1 MYQLYMMSQQ
11 PGMGKPS
18 DVYGMPTWVEN
29 EFGLDGWW
37 TCYQFD
43 KAITLWGNWVQNR
56 LLERDKN
63 HQPLYTLDMLI
74 SENPRKAQAEAF
86 FGAFERVLSK

>member
-1 MYQLYMMSQQ
+1 MSQQ

-18 DVYGMPTWVEN
+18 QLYDMPAWVER
-29 EFGLDGWW
+29 EFGLDSWW

-43 KAITLWGNWVQNR
+43 SAVTLWGNWVQNK

-63 HQPLYTLDMLI
+63 HQPLFTIEMLI
-74 SENPRKAQAEAF
+74 SDNPRKVQAEAF
-86 FGAFERVLSK
+86 FGAFERVLSR